1 MKIRQDLKNVYCQM
15 TESVEKILQVAEFQ
29 LPESYLIFL
38 LIFGVLPFLCQ
49 YCKCAVKT
57 DATECAQ
64 LLTIS

>member
-1 MKIRQDLKNVYCQM
+1 M

-57 DATECAQ
+57 DATECAA
-64 LLTIS
+64 LNNKLD

>member
-1 MKIRQDLKNVYCQM
+1 M

-38 LIFGVLPFLCQ
+38 LISGVLPFPRQC
-49 YCKCAVKT
+49 CKWAVKT
-57 DATECAQ
+57 DITECTD